1 MCITN
6 SLSLT
11 TIRTTAGKFILIL
24 ITILLASCGEGEMA
38 DLKKYVDDTNGRKNN
53 NVPPLPEFKHIPS
66 YFYEVGNL
74 RDPFIP
80 FMEAQGPSVSITGQL
95 PGTDETGGNKPD
107 CPRPDP
113 HRVRAG
119 LELMPIDSLKMV
131 GTLEE
136 GKVVWGLVIAS
147 DGTIYR
153 VQPGDYLG
161 QNSGKVVNIDD
172 NKIELIELI
181 PDKQGCWTETL
192 TTLPLSS

>member
-1 MCITN
+1 MLHN
-6 SLSLT
+6 T
-11 TIRTTAGKFILIL
+11 THTRFEKLILVL
-24 ITILLASCGEGEMA
+24 ITILLTACGEGEMS
-38 DLKKYVDDTNGRKNN
+38 DLKKTVDEMKARKNN
-53 NVPPLPEFKHIPS
+53 DVSPLPEFKHIPS

-80 FMEAQGPSVSITGQL
+80 FMEAQGPSVSIPGQI
-95 PGTDETGGNKPD
+95 PGTEETTKGMV

-113 HRVRAG
+113 NRVRAG

-131 GTLEE
+131 GTLED
-136 GKVVWGLVIAS
+136 GKVVWGLVVAS
-147 DGTIYR
+147 YGTIYR

-161 QNSGKVVNIDD
+161 QNSGKVVNVDD

-192 TTLPLSS
+192 TTLALSS